1 MTIFP
6 KGFYQDPN
14 LHFDINKTKKIK
26 NSKTKKT
33 RTKKKKRIKEPS
45 DGWSGIV

>member
-1 MTIFP
+1 MKYFG
-6 KGFYQDPN
+6 KYLDMFVS
-14 LHFDINKTKKIK
+14 NKTKKIK
-26 NSKTKKT
+26 NSKTEKT